1 MGILSGLGNMGI
13 DVKDGNLFAEE
24 KKEQAAAAVEEK
36 DPIALEAEELLK
48 KTMTCPICDKDF
60 QYLSVK
66 ANRVRLLG
74 QDIDLRPKYEQ
85 LDSLKYNVIM
95 CHECGYAARAQ
106 TFKDITTKQK
116 AVIREKIAAN
126 YRNTDHDEDRITY
139 DYDTA
144 IRRYQRA
151 LGTAI
156 VRGAKSSEIAYLCLQ
171 TAWIV
176 RGKRESLDKNS
187 PSYAEDFKEC
197 RANEAELLNNSLE
210 GFVKARSSED
220 FPMCGMDEH
229 TVDYIIA
236 AIAYEC
242 NKPDVATR
250 LLSELLVSKTAGT
263 RIKDKARNLKDLIM
277 EQKKQQG

>member
-1 MGILSGLGNMGI
+1 MGILSGLGSMGI
-13 DVKDGNLFAEE
+13 DVKDGSLFAED
-24 KKEQAAAAVEEK
+24 KKEKEAAAAVEEK

-48 KTMTCPICDKDF
+48 RTATCPVCDKEF
-60 QYLSVK
+60 HYLSVK

-74 QDIDLRPKYEQ
+74 TDIDLRPKYEQ

-95 CHECGYAARAQ
+95 CHECGYAARTQ
-106 TFKDITTKQK
+106 TFKDVTTKQK
-116 AVIREKIAAN
+116 QIIREKIGAN

-176 RGKRESLDKNS
+176 RGKKETLEKTS
-187 PSYAEDFKEC
+187 PTFAEDYKEC
-197 RANEAELLNNSLE
+197 RANEKELLNNSLE
-210 GFVKARSSED
+210 GFMKARSSED
-220 FPMCGMDEH
+220 FPMCGMDEN

-236 AIAYEC
+236 ALGFEC
-242 NKPDVATR
+242 GKPDIATR
-250 LLSELLVSKTAGT
+250 LLSELIVSKTAGT
-263 RIKDKARNLKDLIM
+263 RIKDRARSLKDLIM
-277 EQKKQQG
+277 EQKKA

>member
-1 MGILSGLGNMGI
+1 MGI
-13 DVKDGNLFAEE
+13 DVKDGSLFAED
-24 KKEQAAAAVEEK
+24 KKKTAEAAAAAEEK
-36 DPIALEAEELLK
+36 DPVALEAEELLK
-48 KTMTCPICDKDF
+48 RTATCPVCGKEF

-95 CHECGYAARAQ
+95 CHECGYAARVQ
-106 TFKDITTKQK
+106 SFKDVSTKQK
-116 AVIREKIAAN
+116 QMIREKIGAN
-126 YRNTDHDEDRITY
+126 YRNDDHDEDKTTY

-156 VRGAKSSEIAYLCLQ
+156 VKGAKSSEIAYLCLQ

-187 PSYAEDFKEC
+187 PSYEADFKEC
-197 RANEAELLNNSLE
+197 VANENELLNNSLE
-210 GFVKARSSED
+210 GFKKARSSED
-220 FPMCGMDEH
+220 FPMCGMDEY

-236 AIAYEC
+236 AVAVKC
-242 NKPDVATR
+242 GQNDVATR
-250 LLSELLVSKTAGT
+250 LLSELIVSKTANN
-263 RIKDKARNLKDLIM
+263 RIKDKARTLKDLIM
-277 EQKKQQG
+277 EQKKQ